1 MFSTLLTKELKAIIN
16 SPKFAATFAVCSIL
30 MLLSVYIGIMDYKAS
45 VSKYEA
51 AQTLIDQRKQEQ
63 RSWVFIPERDLRK
76 PDPMQIFVSGLSND
90 LGRWSNIGSR
100 EPVQLEG
107 SNYSEDTIYAVF
119 RFIDFAFIVQV
130 VLSLF
135 AILFTYDAINGERE
149 NGTLRLV
156 FSNAIPRARFLLAKS
171 VGAWLGLV
179 VPILIPILLG
189 ILLVLLFNVPF
200 TGEHW
205 KRLIAL
211 LGVSMLFFTFFIVLG
226 IFFSTVSKHSRIS
239 FMYSLVIWIAFVFI
253 IPRAG
258 VITAAQMV
266 EVPSVAEIQGQQDAY
281 AKDKWAAFMVE
292 SEKRWMARNEEQQ
305 AEDEPD
311 SISDAA
317 TWKIIE
323 VEDSIRKVMEQD
335 VQDHQSELYADLRQR
350 KTVQEKLGLTLS
362 RFSPASA
369 YMLAAMNLAGTDLEE
384 KNRYEDA
391 MNEHR
396 ERFNDFI
403 ASKEKEDGLAG
414 RVMITFDSESG
425 FSVRQGRDEGSL
437 DLSQLPVFSAPVYT
451 FSEALKPS
459 IIDMGIL
466 VLFTLIAFAGAFVMF
481 LKYDVR

>member
-30 MLLSVYIGIMDYKAS
+30 MLLSVYIGIMEYRAS
-45 VSKYEA
+45 VAKYEA
-51 AQTLIDQRKQEQ
+51 AQVLVEQSQQEQ
-63 RSWVFIPERDLRK
+63 RAWVSLPERDLRK

-90 LGRWSNIGSR
+90 LGRWSRINSR
-100 EPVQLEG
+100 DPVQLQG
-107 SNYSEDTIYAVF
+107 STYSEDTIYAVF
-119 RFIDFAFIVQV
+119 RFIDFTFIVQV

-156 FSNAIPRARFLLAKS
+156 FSNAIPRAKFLLAKS
-171 VGAWLGLV
+171 VGAWLGLA
-179 VPILIPILLG
+179 VPILIPILLS
-189 ILLVLLFNVPF
+189 ILLVLLFNVPM
-200 TGEHW
+200 TAEHW

-211 LGVSMLFFTFFIVLG
+211 MGVSILFFTSFIVLG
-226 IFFSTVSKHSRIS
+226 IFFSTVSRHSRIS

-266 EVPSVAEIQGQQDAY
+266 QVPSVAEIQGQQDAY
-281 AKDKWAAFMVE
+281 AKDKWAAFMKE
-292 SEKRWMARNEEQQ
+292 SEKRWAARNLEGHDDESDSLTD
-305 AEDEPD
+305 AE
-311 SISDAA
+311 

-323 VEDSIRKVMEQD
+323 EEDSIRKAMEQD
-335 VQDHQSELYADLRQR
+335 VQKHQSSLYADLRQR

-369 YMLAAMNLAGTDLEE
+369 YMLAAMNLAGTDLDE

-391 MNEHR
+391 MNDHR
-396 ERFNDFI
+396 DRFNSFI
-403 ASKEKEDGLAG
+403 EDKEKEDGLAG
-414 RVMITFDSESG
+414 RVMITFDSETG
-425 FSVRQGRDEGSL
+425 FNVRQGRDEGSL
-437 DLSQLPVFSAPVYT
+437 DLSQLPVFVAPVHT
-451 FSEALKPS
+451 FSEALKPA

-466 VLFTLIAFAGAFVMF
+466 ALFTLIAFAGAFVMF

>member
-30 MLLSVYIGIMDYKAS
+30 MLLSVYIGVLEYRAS

-51 AQTLIDQRKQEQ
+51 AQTLIDQSQQEQ
-63 RSWVFIPERDLRK
+63 RVWVSVPERDLRK

-90 LGRWSNIGSR
+90 LGRWSNIGPR
-100 EPVQLEG
+100 DPVQLEG
-107 SNYSEDTIYAVF
+107 STYSEDTVYAVF

-149 NGTLRLV
+149 KGTLQLV
-156 FSNAIPRARFLLAKS
+156 FSNAVPRAKFLLAKS
-171 VGAWLGLV
+171 AGAWLGLV
-179 VPILIPILLG
+179 VPVLIPILLS
-189 ILLVLLFNVPF
+189 ILLVLLFNVPM
-200 TGEHW
+200 TAEHW

-211 LGVSMLFFTFFIVLG
+211 LGVSMLFFTSFIVLG
-226 IFFSTVSKHSRIS
+226 IFFSAVSRHSRIS
-239 FMYSLVIWIAFVFI
+239 FMYALVVWIAFVFI

-258 VITAAQMV
+258 VITSAQIV
-266 EVPSVAEIQGQQDAY
+266 AVPSVAEIQGQQDAY
-281 AKDKWAAFMVE
+281 AKDKWAAFME
-292 SEKRWMARNEEQQ
+292 KSEKRWMARNLEQRSDN
-305 AEDEPD
+305 ESD
-311 SISDAA
+311 SLSDAE

-323 VEDSIRKVMEQD
+323 EEDSIRKEMEQD
-335 VQDHQSELYADLRQR
+335 VQKHQTELYADLRQ
-350 KTVQEKLGLTLS
+350 KKNTQEKLGLTLS
-362 RFSPASA
+362 RFSPASS

-396 ERFNDFI
+396 DRFNNFI
-403 ASKEKEDGLAG
+403 SEKEKEDGLAG

-425 FSVRQGRDEGSL
+425 FNIRQGRDEGSL
-437 DLSQLPVFSAPVYT
+437 DLSQLPVFSAPVHT
-451 FSEALKPS
+451 FSEALRPA
-459 IIDMGIL
+459 IIDMAIL
-466 VLFTLIAFAGAFVMF
+466 ALYIFIAFAGAFVMF

>member
-30 MLLSVYIGIMDYKAS
+30 MLLSVYIGIKEYQAS

-63 RSWVFIPERDLRK
+63 KSWVTMPERVLRK

-90 LGRWSNIGSR
+90 LGRWSNISSDA
-100 EPVQLEG
+100 PVQLES

-149 NGTLRLV
+149 KGTLRLV
-156 FSNAIPRARFLLAKS
+156 FSNSIPRAKFLLAKS
-171 VGAWLGLV
+171 AGAWLGLV
-179 VPILIPILLG
+179 VPILIPVLLS
-189 ILLVLLFNVPF
+189 ILLVLLFKVPM
-200 TGEHW
+200 TAEHW

-211 LGVSMLFFTFFIVLG
+211 MGVSVLFFTLFIVLG
-226 IFFSTVSKHSRIS
+226 IFFSTISRHSRVS

-258 VITAAQMV
+258 VITAAQII
-266 EVPSVAEIQGQQDAY
+266 EVPSVAEIQGQQDAF
-281 AKDKWAAFMVE
+281 AKDKWANFMKE
-292 SEKRWMARNEEQQ
+292 AEKRWVARSQEQEASDNPDELDDEAMWKVMEE
-305 AEDEPD
+305 
-311 SISDAA
+311 
-317 TWKIIE
+317 
-323 VEDSIRKVMEQD
+323 EDSIRRDMEQEVED
-335 VQDHQSELYADLRQR
+335 YRTKLFADLRQR

-369 YMLAAMNLAGTDLEE
+369 YKLAAMNMAGTDLGE

-391 MNEHR
+391 MSAHR

-403 ASKEKEDGLAG
+403 AEKEKEDGMAG
-414 RVMITFDSESG
+414 KVMISFSSEDG
-425 FSVRQGRDEGSL
+425 FNIQHGRDEGSL
-437 DLSQLPVFSAPVYT
+437 DLNQLPVFSAPAYS
-451 FSEALKPS
+451 FSEALKPA

-466 VLFTLIAFAGAFVMF
+466 ALYILIAFAGAFVMF
-481 LKYDVR
+481 LRYDVR